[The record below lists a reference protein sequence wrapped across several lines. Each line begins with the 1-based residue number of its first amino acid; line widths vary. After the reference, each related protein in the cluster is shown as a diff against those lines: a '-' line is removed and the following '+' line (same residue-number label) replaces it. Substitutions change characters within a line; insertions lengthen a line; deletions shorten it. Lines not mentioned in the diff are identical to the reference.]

1 MNQEQTKDKI
11 RQLGFE
17 IEQAERRKINCGA
30 DVVCRE
36 KNESIISEK
45 KLELRHL
52 EASLPENIKLD
63 NAIDSDNN
71 DYKDRQESFTYDKD
85 CLDS

>member
-1 MNQEQTKDKI
+1 MNQEQTKDRI

-30 DVVCRE
+30 DIVCRE
-36 KNESIISEK
+36 KNESIIREK

-52 EASLPENIKLD
+52 QASLPENIEIEK
-63 NAIDSDNN
+63 AIDSDNN
-71 DYKDRQESFTYDKD
+71 DYRDKQNRFTFDKD
-85 CLDS
+85 CVE